1 MAEKK
6 CPECGSTFMCEGEK
20 DCWCESAQIHKKEL
34 IVIMDRYHD
43 CLCPDCLANFSEK

>member
-1 MAEKK
+1 
-6 CPECGSTFMCEGEK
+6 MCEGEK